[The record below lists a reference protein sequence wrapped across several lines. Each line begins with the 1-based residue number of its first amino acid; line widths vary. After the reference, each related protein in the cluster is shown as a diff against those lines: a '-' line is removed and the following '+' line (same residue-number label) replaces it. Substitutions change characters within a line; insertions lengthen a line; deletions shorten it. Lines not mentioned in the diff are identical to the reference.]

1 MATTRHPTTPRV
13 TPGIELGI
21 GAVAVV
27 VLTILLASAPLPLG
41 MAGLAIATVLGAAV
55 IPDWRYSLGLAVIT
69 YFLFVG
75 FIAGDMGVL
84 SWRGHDAVWQLF
96 AFGLAY
102 VAGLV
107 LRWLMHAPPPD

>member
-21 GAVAVV
+21 GSVAAV
-27 VLTILLASAPLPLG
+27 VLTIMLASAPLMLG
-41 MAGLAIATVLGAAV
+41 LAGLAATAVIGAVL

-75 FIAGDMGVL
+75 FIAGDMGML
-84 SWRGHDAVWQLF
+84 SWRGHDAFWQLA

-102 VAGLV
+102 IAGLT
-107 LRWLMHAPPPD
+107 LRWVLHAPPPD

>member
-1 MATTRHPTTPRV
+1 M

-21 GAVAVV
+21 GSVAVV
-27 VLTILLASAPLPLG
+27 VLTIILASAPLPFGL
-41 MAGLAIATVLGAAV
+41 AGLVIATAVGAVL

-75 FIAGDMGVL
+75 FIAGDMGQL
-84 SWRGHDAVWQLF
+84 SWRGHDALWQLV

-102 VAGLV
+102 LAGLT
-107 LRWLMHAPPPD
+107 LRWLINNPPPD

>member
-21 GAVAVV
+21 GTVAVV
-27 VLTILLASAPLPLG
+27 VLTIMLASAPLMLG
-41 MAGLAIATVLGAAV
+41 LAGLVAATIVGAVL

-75 FIAGDMGVL
+75 FIAGDMGML
-84 SWRGHDAVWQLF
+84 SWRGHDAMWQLG

-102 VAGLV
+102 IAGLT
-107 LRWLMHAPPPD
+107 LRWVLHAPPAD

>member
-21 GAVAVV
+21 GSVAVV
-27 VLTILLASAPLPLG
+27 VLTIMLASAPLPLG
-41 MAGLAIATVLGAAV
+41 LAGMAIATIVGAVL

-75 FIAGDMGVL
+75 FVAGDMGVL
-84 SWRGHDAVWQLF
+84 SWRGHDALWQF
-96 AFGLAY
+96 VAFGLAY
-102 VAGLV
+102 IAGLV
-107 LRWLMHAPPPD
+107 MRWLMHAPPPD

>member
-13 TPGIELGI
+13 TPGLELGI
-21 GAVAVV
+21 GSVAVV
-27 VLTILLASAPLPLG
+27 VLTIMLASAPLPLG
-41 MAGLAIATVLGAAV
+41 MAGLAIATIVGAVL

-84 SWRGHDAVWQLF
+84 SWRGHDALWQF
-96 AFGLAY
+96 VAFGLAY
-102 VAGLV
+102 IAGLV
-107 LRWLMHAPPPD
+107 LRWLMHTPPPD